1 MGLFFYLMGLLI
13 MLSYSVTSVTTVD
26 YFRHEYLKKKLAIYK
41 KYEDYLLSV
50 VDVLPPS
57 KHEFLHNI

>member
-1 MGLFFYLMGLLI
+1 M
-13 MLSYSVTSVTTVD
+13 D
-26 YFRHEYLKKKLAIYK
+26 YFRHGYLKKKLAIYK